1 MHAVVFNPV
10 NEVKYVL
17 PFKHN
22 FLGALQEGAA
32 KITAMAWSPSNT
44 KFAVA
49 TYDRVIL
56 LYDEH
61 GERRDKFA
69 TKPAD
74 PKVHSRKL
82 LHKNKFGRNILLTQ
96 MFNVSVCCTLKL
108 RYNAVT
114 EYTFSC
120 S

>member
-1 MHAVVFNPV
+1 MVDPS
-10 NEVKYVL
+10 
-17 PFKHN
+17 PFRIPKNNH
-22 FLGALQEGAA
+22 FCAFQEGAA

-74 PKVHSRKL
+74 PKVFVL
-82 LHKNKFGRNILLTQ
+82 I
-96 MFNVSVCCTLKL
+96 
-108 RYNAVT
+108 VT
-114 EYTFSC
+114 EILQFETFPVILI
-120 S
+120 

>member
-1 MHAVVFNPV
+1 MVDP
-10 NEVKYVL
+10 
-17 PFKHN
+17 PP
-22 FLGALQEGAA
+22 LGFPWHRSNHFRIFQEGAA
-32 KITAMAWSPSNT
+32 TITAMAWSPSNT

-74 PKVHSRKL
+74 PKVL
-82 LHKNKFGRNILLTQ
+82 VLILTDI
-96 MFNVSVCCTLKL
+96 L
-108 RYNAVT
+108 RC
-114 EYTFSC
+114 ETFPVIPIQAHFLFHNQ
-120 S
+120 

>member
-1 MHAVVFNPV
+1 
-10 NEVKYVL
+10 
-17 PFKHN
+17 
-22 FLGALQEGAA
+22 
-32 KITAMAWSPSNT
+32 MAWSPSNT

-74 PKVHSRKL
+74 PKVL
-82 LHKNKFGRNILLTQ
+82 ALTVAEILQYETFPVSLTQ
-96 MFNVSVCCTLKL
+96 THFLFHNQ
-108 RYNAVT
+108 
-114 EYTFSC
+114 
-120 S
+120 

>member
-1 MHAVVFNPV
+1 MVSIPRSPEQSFS
-10 NEVKYVL
+10 Y
-17 PFKHN
+17 F
-22 FLGALQEGAA
+22 QEGAA

-74 PKVHSRKL
+74 PKVL
-82 LHKNKFGRNILLTQ
+82 ALTVAEILQ
-96 MFNVSVCCTLKL
+96 C
-108 RYNAVT
+108 
-114 EYTFSC
+114 ETFPVLCDTDPFLIS
-120 S
+120 

>member
-1 MHAVVFNPV
+1 MLSNSHLRTF
-10 NEVKYVL
+10 
-17 PFKHN
+17 
-22 FLGALQEGAA
+22 QEGAA

-74 PKVHSRKL
+74 PKVLVLIVAEILQCETFPML
-82 LHKNKFGRNILLTQ
+82 LIQTHFLFHNQ
-96 MFNVSVCCTLKL
+96 
-108 RYNAVT
+108 
-114 EYTFSC
+114 
-120 S
+120 